1 MQRYGLFS
9 LFPNFRTDNFIS
21 SSIHDDMG
29 YVFSN
34 VKKTTIRVTTR
45 YKKIPTTLLRLGVI
59 FHHPSSIFL
68 RPFGSKRP
76 SAERH
81 HPSSIFLLPSSIF
94 RQVPVPAVSRQVPVP
109 AVSCLPPK
117 ERILLK
123 RLDGLF
129 VFLYPIGTT
138 LLLHIE

>member
-68 RPFGSKRP
+68 
-76 SAERH
+76 
-81 HPSSIFLLPSSIF
+81 LPSSIF